1 MHTRLVIYK
10 SINQF

>member
-10 SINQF
+10 SINKF